1 MGLKQRFGPL
11 IGRLRVTR
19 NLSQE
24 KLAHLSGLH
33 ATTISEVERGKTRV
47 TLETLEA
54 LARGL
59 GIEPGDLI
67 TMAAAGESQAD
78 AAEPGRK
85 ARSADYGAGA
95 RQLRFSIVAERTSA
109 GYAAYCPDLPGCAA
123 TGDSPV
129 DVERAMREAITA
141 ELESRRRAGSS
152 IPEPTTYIAV
162 ISVTI

>member
-1 MGLKQRFGPL
+1 MVLLERFGPL
-11 IGRLRVTR
+11 VGRLRVAR

-33 ATTISEVERGKTRV
+33 ATTISEVERGKTNV

-59 GIEPGDLI
+59 GIEPGDLV
-67 TMAAAGESQAD
+67 TMAGGEPQS
-78 AAEPGRK
+78 
-85 ARSADYGAGA
+85 A
-95 RQLRFSIVAERTSA
+95 RQLRFSIVAERTST

-123 TGDSPV
+123 TGDSRV

-141 ELESRRRAGSS
+141 ELESRRRAGSP
-152 IPEPTTYIAV
+152 IPEPASYTTV
-162 ISVTI
+162 VSVTL

>member
-1 MGLKQRFGPL
+1 MALLERFGPL
-11 IGRLRVTR
+11 IGRLRVAR

-33 ATTISEVERGKTRV
+33 ATTISAVERGKTSV

-59 GIEPGDLI
+59 GTEPGDLV
-67 TMAAAGESQAD
+67 TMAASGEPHPNAQ
-78 AAEPGRK
+78 PRTKTRGT
-85 ARSADYGAGA
+85 DYGTGA

-109 GYAAYCPDLPGCAA
+109 GYSAYCPDLPGCAA
-123 TGDSPV
+123 SGKSRE

-141 ELESRRRAGSS
+141 ELQSRRRAGSP
-152 IPEPTTYIAV
+152 IPEPASYTTV
-162 ISVTI
+162 VNVTL